1 LPLVGGKVYLTV
13 TENPDDEVSVSAE
26 VIRLERNA
34 SHPQAALM
42 LTENLREWKRRFGK
56 SPESQSRLRN
66 RNHWMIGKI
75 RQTIEAKIEQSGRRV
90 YPASF
95 LCQTKSGGK
104 PAFPTVLR
112 IINSDLLILKTN
124 RVSNSARTMK
134 ILVLGAGRMGHGA
147 VFDLMRNSRDVERV
161 TVADFDLPKA
171 EAVADAVDGRRVDT
185 RQIDASNY
193 ADVVGLMRGHDS
205 VISCVNYWYNAS
217 LSKAAIETG
226 ANFCDLGGNNY
237 IVDEQLALDAEA
249 KAAGINIIPDC
260 GLAPGMVSVLAMHGA
275 AKFDQV
281 EEIHIRVG
289 GLPQNPQ
296 PPLNYQLVFSVEG
309 LINEYIEEAR
319 VVRNGEIANVKSM
332 TEIESLEFDAF
343 PPLEAF
349 QTSGGTSTLPDT
361 FLGKIR
367 ELDYK
372 TIRYAGHCEKF
383 KTMIDL
389 GLCSSDE
396 MVVDFQK
403 VNPRKVFGELLQKHL
418 PADGPDYVLVRL
430 DFVGHSEGQIK
441 RLRYDIVDKYDDQ
454 AGMSAMMRT
463 TAFPASIIAQ
473 MMAQGNVLARGA
485 TPQEKA
491 IDPEKF
497 VAELERRNIQIK
509 DSWI

>member
-1 LPLVGGKVYLTV
+1 
-13 TENPDDEVSVSAE
+13 
-26 VIRLERNA
+26 
-34 SHPQAALM
+34 
-42 LTENLREWKRRFGK
+42 
-56 SPESQSRLRN
+56 
-66 RNHWMIGKI
+66 
-75 RQTIEAKIEQSGRRV
+75 
-90 YPASF
+90 
-95 LCQTKSGGK
+95 
-104 PAFPTVLR
+104 
-112 IINSDLLILKTN
+112 
-124 RVSNSARTMK
+124 MK

-147 VFDLMRNSRDVERV
+147 VFDLIHNSPDVERV
-161 TVADFDLPKA
+161 TVADFDLQKAGAVA
-171 EAVADAVDGRRVDT
+171 EAVGTSRIDA
-185 RQIDASNY
+185 RQIDAADY
-193 ADVVGLMRGHDS
+193 AAVVDLMRGHES
-205 VISCVNYWYNAS
+205 VISCVNYWYNLA

-249 KAAGINIIPDC
+249 KAAGVNIIPDC
-260 GLAPGMVSVLAMHGA
+260 GLAPGMVSLLAMHGA
-275 AKFDQV
+275 AKFDEI

-309 LINEYIEEAR
+309 LINEYIETAR
-319 VVRNGEIANVKSM
+319 VIRDGQLKTIESM
-332 TEIESLEFDAF
+332 TEIESLSFDGF

-383 KTMIDL
+383 KVMMEL

-396 MVVDFQK
+396 ILLDFQK

-430 DFVGHSEGQIK
+430 DFVGTKNGETK
-441 RLRYDIVDKYDDQ
+441 RMRYDIVDKKDEQ
-454 AGMSAMMRT
+454 TGLSAMMRT

-473 MMAQGNVLARGA
+473 MMARGDMLVHGA

-491 IDPEKF
+491 IDSDKF
-497 VAELERRNIQIK
+497 VAELARRNINI
-509 DSWI
+509 SRSY